1 MVQIYEGLVYMD
13 FSEALM
19 LSRGFG
25 QYENL
30 PLLPS
35 ELPFLYLS
43 YLGDPSDSGR
53 IHSDVRRRFDGGDEG
68 VAAAMRRFARLTEEA
83 REELLKAGGSSS
95 AEKDWSGLAGLMNEN
110 FELRRRVYGD
120 ECLGRQNIRMVE
132 IGREFGA
139 ACKFPGTLFGFLK
152 NLNTRV
158 SHF

>member
-25 QYENL
+25 EYENL

-83 REELLKAGGSSS
+83 REELLKKAGGSSS
-95 AEKDWSGLAGLMNEN
+95 AEKDWSGLAGLMSEN
-110 FELRRRVYGD
+110 FELRRRVY
-120 ECLGRQNIRMVE
+120 
-132 IGREFGA
+132 GREFGA
-139 ACKFPGTLFGFLK
+139 ACKFPGALFFFFSFFK
-152 NLNTRV
+152 TMN
-158 SHF
+158 SKCPYFHF